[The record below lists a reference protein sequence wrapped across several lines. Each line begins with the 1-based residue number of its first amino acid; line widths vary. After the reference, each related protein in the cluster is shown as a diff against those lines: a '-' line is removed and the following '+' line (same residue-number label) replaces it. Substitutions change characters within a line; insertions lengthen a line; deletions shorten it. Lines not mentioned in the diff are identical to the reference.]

1 MNITFKDIL
10 LVILIGLLIWTNF
23 REIMGWSGVETTT
36 DIDTKIEKV
45 VVRDTVEKIIEKVII
60 REPIVQNVTKT
71 LQLPIAEDTTPEDPT
86 DDLVDVELPKHTYQD
101 TLEVDGATLAYKHDV
116 FGFLDDSKYSITYPK
131 ETITKT
137 VTNTITEQTFK
148 TRVFDIYMC
157 TSIETQGSFKGG
169 FDAVFP
175 KWKVGYRYGN
185 DPILGAM
192 GGRTDVHTIEFGYR
206 IFSF

>member
-1 MNITFKDIL
+1 MKITIKDIL

-23 REIMGWSGVETTT
+23 REIMGWSGVETRT
-36 DIDTKIEKV
+36 DVDTKIERV
-45 VVRDTVEKIIEKVII
+45 VVRDTVERIIEKVII
-60 REPIVQNVTKT
+60 KEPIVQNVTKT
-71 LQLPIAEDTTPEDPT
+71 IQLPIKVDTLNNEIPGEM
-86 DDLVDVELPKHTYQD
+86 VDVEIPLHIYED
-101 TLEVDGATLAYKHDV
+101 TLEVDGATLSYSHDIY
-116 FGFLDDSKYSITYPK
+116 GFLENSNYAITYPR

-137 VTNTITEQTFK
+137 VTNTVTEQVFK
-148 TRVFDIYMC
+148 TRVFDLFMC

-169 FDAVFP
+169 VDAVFP

-192 GGRTDVHTIEFGYR
+192 GGRTDVHTIEFGYK